1 VPEGGERSTL
11 IATPAAPER
20 RRYERAAVRGVTAS
34 LTVVVDADILDISI
48 SGALVRCRCELRVG
62 DRARLQTVLQREA
75 FVTDMSVVRTVAA
88 SRRVPTST
96 CAGVEFLD
104 QDEGSVKSLRRLL
117 SHDAPGDRL
126 GQVSEQDR
134 LQKGST

>member
-11 IATPAAPER
+11 IAIPAAPER

-75 FVTDMSVVRTVAA
+75 FVTDMSVVRTVPLPDVFPQAPARA
-88 SRRVPTST
+88 SSFSIRTKDPS
-96 CAGVEFLD
+96 
-104 QDEGSVKSLRRLL
+104 SL
-117 SHDAPGDRL
+117 SA
-126 GQVSEQDR
+126 VC
-134 LQKGST
+134 